1 MWLTIVRQAKITWQL
16 LRDNRVP
23 IHAKLA
29 FLLPLLYV
37 ISPIDLLPDFF
48 VGVGQLDDLGIILI
62 GIQLLQQLTPSDI
75 LQEIKSGVRQSTAP
89 ETVSING
96 HREETSYRNGVR

>member
-1 MWLTIVRQAKITWQL
+1 MWLTIVRQAKLTWQL

-23 IHAKLA
+23 IHAKAA

-37 ISPIDLLPDFF
+37 ISPFDFLPDFF

-62 GIQLLQQLTPSDI
+62 GIQLLQQFTPADI
-75 LQEIKSGVRQSTAP
+75 LQEIKTGVRESTAP
-89 ETVSING
+89 DTVSING
-96 HREETSYRNGVR
+96 HREEPTYRNGVR